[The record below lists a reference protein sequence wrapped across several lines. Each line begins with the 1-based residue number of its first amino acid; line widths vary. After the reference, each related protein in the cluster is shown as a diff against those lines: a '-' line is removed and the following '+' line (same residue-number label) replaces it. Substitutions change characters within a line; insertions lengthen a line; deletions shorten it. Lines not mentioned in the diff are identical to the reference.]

1 MILFGDKNSPPQRF
15 FKAFR
20 TEVYAENFL
29 RVGEMRVSSLESF
42 RKTEDVCRRDKEEG
56 KGCVQYP
63 TMLDSI
69 HIHPN
74 LPDATTTS
82 SAPGLMS
89 LHVEPMYPVFIYSVS
104 DCDVSLE
111 YLRTKYGPFVVEVFN
126 PKAFLEA
133 IDRTRHSFNVRGE
146 KLADVHC
153 LAVAYDKGE
162 VRPAADPMDLVVACA
177 QKSKIFAADREWR
190 IVYRCF
196 TSMQKLQSG
205 SCLDHTFIY
214 IGQTEGFAR
223 KCY

>member
-1 MILFGDKNSPPQRF
+1 MILLGDEKSAPERF

-20 TEVYAENFL
+20 TEVYADHFL
-29 RVGEMRVSSLESF
+29 RVGEMRISRLESF
-42 RKTEDVCRRDKEEG
+42 RKTEDECRRDKEEG

-69 HIHPN
+69 HIHSN
-74 LPDATTTS
+74 HPDATTTS

-89 LHVEPMYPVFIYSVS
+89 LLVEPMYPVFIYSVS

-111 YLRTKYGPFVVEVFN
+111 YLRAKYGPFVVEVFN
-126 PKAFLEA
+126 STAFLEA
-133 IDRTRHSFNVRGE
+133 IDRTRHSFDVPGE

-162 VRPAADPMDLVVACA
+162 VRPTADPMDLVVACA
-177 QKSKIFAADREWR
+177 QKSKTFAEDREWR

-196 TSMQKLQSG
+196 TRMQLLQSG
-205 SCLDHTFIY
+205 PCLDHTFICV
-214 IGQTEGFAR
+214 GETEGFAR